1 MLLIIT
7 NKFPFIYD
15 YEIESCLDWFLSSS
29 FFFLFFFLNSDNI
42 YCRIQNW
49 MVIEYVQ

>member
-29 FFFLFFFLNSDNI
+29 FFSFFLNSDNI
-42 YCRIQNW
+42 YCRIHYW